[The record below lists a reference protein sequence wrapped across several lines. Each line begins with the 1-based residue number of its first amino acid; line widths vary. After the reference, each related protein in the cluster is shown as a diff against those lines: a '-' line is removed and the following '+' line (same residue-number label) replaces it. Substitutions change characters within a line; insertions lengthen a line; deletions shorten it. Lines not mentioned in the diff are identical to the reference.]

1 MRVELIPV
9 AGQGP
14 AQEPAPTPPATSP
27 GDDSTSRSRGTPT
40 LRAAVSVLLLALGL
54 CAVFGVL
61 AGLAFRDRVLPGVQA
76 LGLDLGGLHRQ
87 EAGQRLGDRVD
98 ALLGQRPVLLL
109 DGREVD
115 LPPHAFGERDALAG
129 GLLERALEVGRE
141 RPLAGMTVAARAAT
155 GGRTPLTAAPV
166 DLAPLREALTALA
179 EDSDR
184 PPQDAALALRRE
196 DGGPDG
202 VSLLPGRAGRRLN
215 VERTAA

>member
-9 AGQGP
+9 SGQGP
-14 AQEPAPTPPATSP
+14 GQGPSQEPAPAPPEASP
-27 GDDSTSRSRGTPT
+27 DDDSPSRSRGTPT

-54 CAVFGVL
+54 CAASVVL
-61 AGLAFRDRVLPGVQA
+61 AALAFRDRVLPGVQA

-98 ALLGQRPVLLL
+98 ALLGQRPLLIL

-179 EDSDR
+179 EESDR
-184 PPQDAALALRRE
+184 
-196 DGGPDG
+196 
-202 VSLLPGRAGRRLN
+202 
-215 VERTAA
+215 